1 MLDSLAGSG
10 NRVTDETGVGD
21 AGVTE
26 MQTIANKVD
35 KLFGVTSDLARTT
48 AIIATEFK
56 AHREADET
64 AVRFHAASCPAIAQI
79 ASLKSEVVRLDT
91 AQIGHGLGIAHNTAK
106 LEEITSAKNVEVATD
121 ELRMT
126 PIKWAAAHAD
136 RIITAILVAY
146 ALSMSIGRK

>member
-21 AGVTE
+21 AGVSE
-26 MQTIANKVD
+26 LQEVAKKVD
-35 KLFGVTSDLARTT
+35 KLFGVTSELASAT
-48 AIIATEFK
+48 AVMAAEFK

-64 AVRFHAASCPAIAQI
+64 AVKYHAATCPAIVSV
-79 ASLKSEVVRLDT
+79 ASLQSDIARLDT
-91 AQIGHGLGIAHNTAK
+91 AQIENAKSTAVNTNK
-106 LEEITSAKNVEVATD
+106 LAEITSAKNVEVATD